1 VSETTALH
9 PLYYQDNFEQLCAT
23 VWEQYEDLLEQRE
36 KEFYDRYQSLDTSA
50 RCLYIRLVSRRGPLF
65 RSEQLSY
72 PELGDLQTVI
82 PQLAAIGLLQRVESP
97 QPELLLPILRKDEL
111 LQIYSAQLDGR
122 KTQRKADLQAY
133 LLVTLEPDQLVL
145 AWRDKKGPDCCLLE
159 VGYRDCVELLQL
171 LFFGNRR
178 QNLTEFVLSELGVVR
193 YWDYSL
199 DRAYRLFESRQQID
213 DYLLL
218 GELRERYDE
227 ALENGDREAVLA
239 AVDPLLV
246 QEESTLLVQRRDR
259 LRNRVARQL
268 ERYAQWSQ
276 ALSLYRCSK
285 LHPARERQV
294 RILQGMD
301 RYKAALKL
309 CKTMEAEPWC
319 EEERDFLRR
328 QVPLLQKKLGQPC
341 RPVDKD
347 LFVEERLRL
356 ARSDNVEQAAAD
368 HYGRTWDH
376 ACYVENTLVNGA
388 FGLALWEQIFLPL
401 PGAFV
406 NPFQSAPL
414 DMSSPDFYSR
424 RRAAIDVRLQGLA
437 DGDLQAELLEAYDRY
452 FEISNRWV
460 NWRYLPREL
469 LQEALRLI
477 PAHHWLSMWHRILFD
492 PRANRSGFPD
502 LLVLDTER
510 GYCFIEIKGPGDQL
524 QLNQKRWLRFFQ
536 QQGIPAKVAWV
547 QWSDD

>member
-1 VSETTALH
+1 VSEPIELH

-36 KEFYDRYQSLDTSA
+36 REFYDRYQSLDTSA
-50 RCLYIRLVSRRGPLF
+50 RCLYIRLISRRGPLF

-72 PELGDLQTVI
+72 PELGDLETVI
-82 PQLAAIGLLQRVESP
+82 PQLVAIGLLQRVESP
-97 QPELLLPILRKDEL
+97 EPELLLPILRKDEL

-122 KTQRKADLQAY
+122 KTQRKADLQAH
-133 LLVTLEPDQLVL
+133 LLVTLEPNRLVH
-145 AWRDKKGPDCCLLE
+145 AWRDKTSADCYLLE

-199 DRAYRLFESRQQID
+199 DRKYRLFESRQQID

-227 ALENGDREAVLA
+227 ALERDDREAVLA
-239 AVDPLLV
+239 AVEPLLV
-246 QEESTLLVQRRDR
+246 QEKSTLLVERRDR
-259 LRNRVARQL
+259 LRNRVARQM
-268 ERYAQWSQ
+268 ERYAQWQQ

-294 RILQGMD
+294 RILQGM
-301 RYKAALKL
+301 KHHEAALKL
-309 CKTMEAEPWC
+309 CNTMLAEPWC

-328 QVPLLQKKLGQPC
+328 QVPLLQKKLGRYCQ
-341 RPVDKD
+341 PVDKD
-347 LFVEERLRL
+347 LFIEEQLLL
-356 ARSDNVEQAAAD
+356 ARTDNVEQAAAD
-368 HYGRTWDH
+368 HYTGSWDH
-376 ACYVENTLVNGA
+376 ARYVENTLVNGA

-414 DMSSPDFYSR
+414 DASSPDFYSR
-424 RRAAIDVRLQGLA
+424 RRAAIDLRLQELM
-437 DGDLQAELLEAYDRY
+437 DGNLEAELLKAYDRY
-452 FEISNRWV
+452 LEISNRWV
-460 NWRYLPREL
+460 NWRYLPRDL
-469 LQEALRLI
+469 LQQALRQI
-477 PAHHWLSMWHRILFD
+477 PAHHWLSMWQRILFD

-502 LLVLDTER
+502 LLVVDAER
-510 GYCFIEIKGPGDQL
+510 GYCFIEVKGPGDQL
-524 QLNQKRWLRFFQ
+524 QPNQKRWLRFFQ

>member
-1 VSETTALH
+1 MSEPIELH
-9 PLYYQDNFEQLCAT
+9 PLYYRDNFEQLCAT
-23 VWEQYEDLLEQRE
+23 VREQYEDLLQQRE
-36 KEFYDRYQSLDTSA
+36 MDFYDRYQSLDTSA

-65 RSEQLSY
+65 RREQLSY
-72 PELGDLQTVI
+72 PELGDLETVI
-82 PQLAAIGLLQRVESP
+82 PQLVANGLLQRVESP
-97 QPELLLPILRKDEL
+97 DPELLLQILRKDEL
-111 LQIYSAQLDGR
+111 LQIYSSQLEGR
-122 KTQRKADLQAY
+122 KTRRKADLQAH
-133 LLVTLEPDQLVL
+133 LMVTLEPDQLVL
-145 AWRDKKGPDCCLLE
+145 AWRDSTDPDCYLLE
-159 VGYRDCVELLQL
+159 VDYRDCVELFQL

-199 DRAYRLFESRQQID
+199 DREYRLFKNRQQID

-218 GELRERYDE
+218 GELREQYDE
-227 ALENGDREAVLA
+227 AVENDDPEAVLA

-246 QEESTLLVQRRDR
+246 QEDCALLLPRRDR

-268 ERYAQWSQ
+268 ERYAQWQQ
-276 ALSLYRCSK
+276 ALTLYRSSQE
-285 LHPARERQV
+285 HPARERQV
-294 RILQGMD
+294 RILQGMK
-301 RYKAALKL
+301 RYEAALAL
-309 CKTMEAEPWC
+309 CEAMAAEPWC

-328 QVPLLQKKLGQPC
+328 QIPLLQKKLGRSC
-341 RPVDKD
+341 EAVDKD
-347 LFVEERLRL
+347 QFLEERLLLPRTE
-356 ARSDNVEQAAAD
+356 NVEQAAAE
-368 HYGRTWDH
+368 HYAGSWGH

-414 DMSSPDFYSR
+414 DASSPDFYHR
-424 RRAAIDVRLQGLA
+424 RRAAIDLRLQELA
-437 DGDLQAELLEAYDRY
+437 NGDLETELLGAYDRY
-452 FEISNRWV
+452 LEISNRWV
-460 NWRYLPREL
+460 NWRYLPRDL
-469 LQEALRLI
+469 LRQALRLI
-477 PAHHWLSMWHRILFD
+477 PTAHWLGMWQRILFD

-502 LLVLDTER
+502 LLVLDAER

-547 QWSDD
+547 QWSDE

>member
-1 VSETTALH
+1 MSEPIELH

-23 VWEQYEDLLEQRE
+23 VWEQYEDLLEHRE
-36 KEFYDRYQSLDTSA
+36 REFYDRYQNLDTRA
-50 RCLYIRLVSRRGPLF
+50 RCLYIRLISRRGPLF

-72 PELGDLQTVI
+72 PELGDLEAVI
-82 PQLAAIGLLQRVESP
+82 SQLVTIGLLQRVESP
-97 QPELLLPILRKDEL
+97 EPELLLPILRKDEL
-111 LQIYSAQLDGR
+111 LQIYSSQLDGR
-122 KTQRKADLQAY
+122 KTQRKADLQAH
-133 LLVTLEPDQLVL
+133 LLVTVEPDQLVL
-145 AWRDKKGPDCCLLE
+145 AWRDTTGPDCYLLE
-159 VGYRDCVELLQL
+159 AAYRDCVELFQL

-199 DRAYRLFESRQQID
+199 DREYRLFESRQQID

-218 GELRERYDE
+218 AELREQYDE
-227 ALENGDREAVLA
+227 ALENDDREAVLA
-239 AVDPLLV
+239 AVDPLLA
-246 QEESTLLVQRRDR
+246 QEESTLLVQRWDR

-268 ERYAQWSQ
+268 ERYAQWQQ
-276 ALSLYRCSK
+276 ALTLYRCSR

-294 RILQGMD
+294 RILQGMK
-301 RYKAALKL
+301 RYDVALEL
-309 CKTMEAEPWC
+309 CESMAAEPWC

-328 QVPLLQKKLGQPC
+328 QIPLLQKKLGKPCQPA
-341 RPVDKD
+341 DTD
-347 LFVEERLRL
+347 QFVEEQLLL
-356 ARSDNVEQAAAD
+356 ARTENVEQAAAE
-368 HYGRTWDH
+368 YYAERWDY

-414 DMSSPDFYSR
+414 DASSPDFYHR
-424 RRAAIDVRLQGLA
+424 RRAAIDARLQELA
-437 DGDLQAELLEAYDRY
+437 DGDLQAELLAAYDRY

-469 LQEALRLI
+469 LQQALRLI
-477 PAHHWLSMWHRILFD
+477 PTQHWLGMWRRILFD

-502 LLVLDTER
+502 LLVVDAEQ

>member
-1 VSETTALH
+1 VSEPVELH
-9 PLYYQDNFEQLCAT
+9 PLYYQQNFERLCAT
-23 VWEQYEDLLEQRE
+23 VWKQYEDLLAPRE
-36 KEFYDRYQSLDTSA
+36 REFYELYQRLDRSA

-65 RSEQLSY
+65 RREQLSY
-72 PELGDLQTVI
+72 PELGDLESVVG
-82 PQLAAIGLLQRVESP
+82 QLVNSDLLQRVESP
-97 QPELLLPILRKDEL
+97 DPALLLSILRKEEL
-111 LQIYSAQLDGR
+111 LQIYNSQLDGR
-122 KTQRKADLQAY
+122 KTQRKADLQAH

-145 AWRDKKGPDCCLLE
+145 AWRDTTNADCYLLE

-199 DRAYRLFESRQQID
+199 DPEYRLFESRRQID

-218 GELRERYDE
+218 AELREQYDQ
-227 ALENGDREAVLA
+227 ALENDDREAVLA
-239 AVDPLLV
+239 AVDPLLAE
-246 QEESTLLVQRRDR
+246 EESSLLVERRDR

-268 ERYAQWSQ
+268 ERYAQWQQ
-276 ALSLYRCSK
+276 ALTLYGCSK

-294 RILQGMD
+294 RILQGLK
-301 RYKAALKL
+301 RFEAALKL
-309 CKTMEAEPWC
+309 CQTMAAEPWC

-328 QVPLLQKKLGQPC
+328 HIPLLQKKLGRPC
-341 RPVDKD
+341 QPVDKD
-347 LFVEERLRL
+347 LFIEERLLL
-356 ARSDNVEQAAAD
+356 ARADNVEQAAVD
-368 HYGRTWDH
+368 HYAGSWDH

-414 DMSSPDFYSR
+414 DASSPDFYNR
-424 RRAAIDVRLQGLA
+424 RRAAIDTRLQELA
-437 DGDLQAELLEAYDRY
+437 DGDLEAELLAAYDHY

-460 NWRYLPREL
+460 NWRYLPRDL
-469 LQEALRLI
+469 LQQALRLI
-477 PAHHWLSMWHRILFD
+477 PVHHWLGMWRRILFD

-502 LLVLDTER
+502 LLVVDAER

-524 QLNQKRWLRFFQ
+524 QLNQKRWLRYFK

>member
-1 VSETTALH
+1 MSEPIELH

-36 KEFYDRYQSLDTSA
+36 LEFYNRYQSLEASA

-65 RSEQLSY
+65 RREQLSY
-72 PELGDLQTVI
+72 PELGELEPVI
-82 PQLAAIGLLQRVESP
+82 GQLVDIGLLQRVESP
-97 QPELLLPILRKDEL
+97 DPELLLPILRKEEL
-111 LQIYSAQLDGR
+111 LQIYSSQLDGR
-122 KTQRKADLQAY
+122 KTQRKADLQAH
-133 LLVTLEPDQLVL
+133 LLVTLESDQLVQ
-145 AWRDKKGPDCCLLE
+145 AWRDKTSPDCYLLE

-199 DRAYRLFESRQQID
+199 DRKYRLFERRQQID

-218 GELRERYDE
+218 AALREQYDE
-227 ALENGDREAVLA
+227 ALESEDREAVLA
-239 AVDPLLV
+239 LLDPLLV

-259 LRNRVARQL
+259 LRNRVARQM
-268 ERYAQWSQ
+268 ERYAHWQQ

-294 RILQGMD
+294 RILQGME
-301 RYKAALKL
+301 RHEAALNL
-309 CKTMEAEPWC
+309 CETMTAEPWC

-328 QVPLLQKKLGQPC
+328 QIPLLQKKLGRPC
-341 RPVDKD
+341 RPVEKD
-347 LFVEERLRL
+347 LFDEERLLL
-356 ARSDNVEQAAAD
+356 ARSENVEQAAAD
-368 HYGRTWDH
+368 HYAESWDH

-414 DMSSPDFYSR
+414 DASSPDFYKR
-424 RRAAIDVRLQGLA
+424 RRAAIDTRLQELA
-437 DGDLQAELLEAYDRY
+437 DGNLEAELLAAYDRY
-452 FEISNRWV
+452 LEISNRWV
-460 NWRYLPREL
+460 NWRYLSRDL
-469 LQEALRLI
+469 LQQALRLI
-477 PAHHWLSMWHRILFD
+477 PVHHWLGMWQRILFD

-502 LLVLDTER
+502 LLVVDAER

-536 QQGIPAKVAWV
+536 RQGIPAKVAWV